1 MSLSTYTMGGSE
13 RTEQNRI
20 ELSLEVRKC
29 LVAALVHFT
38 LCTRL
43 CTRTPHQVSSSLVL
57 VVNWYWSSTGTGHH
71 GIFYPLPS
79 SLRHHLGT
87 HLNYRNTHTH
97 KPKKEQ
103 SANKQKRQ
111 PLEEKKQQKTEEWF
125 GRKSATRPHSS
136 GKKKIN
142 KRNSHIHTT
151 LKRRFFFFCSFVCS
165 TFFFSFFFI
174 CLLACPVP

>member
-57 VVNWYWSSTGTGHH
+57 VVNWYWSLTGTGHH
-71 GIFYPLPS
+71 GIFSPLPS

-87 HLNYRNTHTH
+87 HLNYRNTHTQTQERTVCQQT
-97 KPKKEQ
+97 KATTSRRKKR
-103 SANKQKRQ
+103 NRRMIWQKKCYTTTQ
-111 PLEEKKQQKTEEWF
+111 FW
-125 GRKSATRPHSS
+125 
-136 GKKKIN
+136 KKKRSI
-142 KRNSHIHTT
+142 KET
-151 LKRRFFFFCSFVCS
+151 
-165 TFFFSFFFI
+165 
-174 CLLACPVP
+174 PVYTQH